1 MSVLSCFR
9 SDFIE
14 YLYKC
19 DLKINTYEN
28 VNKGIVNGYWL
39 FFHKNNDKFVTRIRY
54 SFNEEKKLIYIFWN
68 ELPKISPIIILY
80 LISTF
85 SILTQ
90 NGIYIFYPC
99 VFFM

>member
-9 SDFIE
+9 LDFIE

-54 SFNEEKKLIYIFWN
+54 SFNEEKKNLYTYSGMNCQKF
-68 ELPKISPIIILY
+68 LRLLFFILY
-80 LISTF
+80 LLF
-85 SILTQ
+85 R
-90 NGIYIFYPC
+90 F
-99 VFFM
+99 